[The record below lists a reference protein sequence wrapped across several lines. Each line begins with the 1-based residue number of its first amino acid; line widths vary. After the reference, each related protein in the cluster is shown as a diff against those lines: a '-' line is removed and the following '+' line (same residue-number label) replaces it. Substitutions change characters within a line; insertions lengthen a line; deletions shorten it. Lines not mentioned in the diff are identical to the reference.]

1 MAEVLNCKYLLGL
14 CYSCQKCLYCFTFS
28 RRNRPCKCEKDIQ
41 PLRVKNPKPGQQIY
55 QRLYAPD
62 PSFPRSNEYLFE
74 ANTRFGYDSNF
85 EEPFSY
91 TFCGTCNSKIQRL
104 READKKAQQAQIE
117 GNDNEVDA
125 LSDSSSEKEVDDGAK
140 NNREEKDQSYQ
151 MVDLFDSDTDKEDE
165 GDDTEDEEDND
176 LEKIKVQIIVKSKD
190 IKVPTAKTLIIEPV
204 NYKNVME
211 TIKLSVQK
219 TLRKKI
225 KSKDY
230 VISYKA
236 ANAHGPSNE
245 LEDELDFQEF
255 LNEYKRII
263 VAKKRM
269 SVIVVIHDIMKE
281 KSGKKH
287 VKVKYF
293 FCVMKYNK
301 HSSNILNF

>member
-1 MAEVLNCKYLLGL
+1 MAEVLNCKYLLGI
-14 CYSCQKCLYCFTFS
+14 CYSCQKCLYCFTFP

-41 PLRVKNPKPGQQIY
+41 PSRVKNPKSGQQIY
-55 QRLYAPD
+55 QRLYVPD

-85 EEPFSY
+85 EELFSY

-104 READKKAQQAQIE
+104 READKNAQQAQIE

-125 LSDSSSEKEVDDGAK
+125 LSNSLSEKEVDDGNK
-140 NNREEKDQSYQ
+140 NNREEEDQSYQ

-165 GDDTEDEEDND
+165 GDDAEDEEDSD
-176 LEKIKVQIIVKSKD
+176 LEEIKVQIIVKSKD
-190 IKVPTAKTLIIEPV
+190 IKVSTAKTLIIEPV
-204 NYKNVME
+204 NYKNIME
-211 TIKLSVQK
+211 TINLSVQK

-236 ANAHGPSNE
+236 VNAHGPSNE
-245 LEDELDFQEF
+245 LDDELDFQEF

-269 SVIVVIHDIMKE
+269 SVIVVIHDIMKK

-287 VKVKYF
+287 MKVKYF
-293 FCVMKYNK
+293 LCYE
-301 HSSNILNF
+301 I